1 MAKADPPKKKKNKK
15 KQAGLIASGT
25 AASRT
30 SSYFDVVDKIT
41 KRPKPYSRMPHG
53 GSYAFKTGSKTFGKT
68 WVRSVD
74 MIKEAGNPKG
84 LRATTFN
91 FKQGT
96 LGHKLV
102 GGKSL
107 IFKEQGSATIKQIGD
122 YWKRLDAYAD
132 IMGGYKIRGIRGV
145 TPWALAEYRA
155 IDAKHGKI
163 PAKPRIKSKYKF
175 TNVVIGGGKKY
186 PELKP
191 GRPIGGH
198 LGSLKRPV
206 VSVHKDWAFVATNEL
221 PYPDTK
227 WRKKWIGTQHVPQG
241 SRLGQAITSRGTP
254 EVAKMVRKAKP
265 VLKAVGKVGTGLSGV
280 GTAWAAYDAIK
291 WAQQWHEEN
300 PGAVLKL
307 KEEAKFQPGT
317 SGKYGVDY

>member
-41 KRPKPYSRMPHG
+41 KRPNPYSRMPHG

-74 MIKEAGNPKG
+74 MIKEVGNPKG

-107 IFKEQGSATIKQIGD
+107 IFKEQGSATIKQID
-122 YWKRLDAYAD
+122 NYWKRLDAYED
-132 IMGGYKIRGIRGV
+132 IMGGY
-145 TPWALAEYRA
+145 
-155 IDAKHGKI
+155 KI

-254 EVAKMVRKAKP
+254 EVAKMVRRAKP

-307 KEEAKFQPGT
+307 KEEAKFQPG
-317 SGKYGVDY
+317 SAGKYGVDY

>member
-1 MAKADPPKKKKNKK
+1 MENQSLK
-15 KQAGLIASGT
+15 
-25 AASRT
+25 
-30 SSYFDVVDKIT
+30 
-41 KRPKPYSRMPHG
+41 
-53 GSYAFKTGSKTFGKT
+53 
-68 WVRSVD
+68 
-74 MIKEAGNPKG
+74 
-84 LRATTFN
+84 FN
-91 FKQGT
+91 FIF
-96 LGHKLV
+96 LGQSVLRYEV
-102 GGKSL
+102 P
-107 IFKEQGSATIKQIGD
+107 
-122 YWKRLDAYAD
+122 LDVYD
-132 IMGGYKIRGIRGV
+132 ILNHIYETR
-145 TPWALAEYRA
+145 
-155 IDAKHGKI
+155 
-163 PAKPRIKSKYKF
+163 
-175 TNVVIGGGKKY
+175 Y

-307 KEEAKFQPGT
+307 KEEAKFQPG
-317 SGKYGVDY
+317 SAGKYGVDY